1 VDQRGLNMAKIV
13 KFTSKKLD
21 NSKENCI
28 FEEENEP
35 TALAFTD
42 FSKPMPT
49 LRGKDAERF
58 IRIIEENERKAK
70 ERKNIP
76 STLEELKRKYSCSKI
91 LLEFDKEELRQR
103 EEELKKLENKIKELE
118 KLNGKTKG

>member
-1 VDQRGLNMAKIV
+1 MAKIV
-13 KFTSKKLD
+13 KFIPKFLGNSKK
-21 NSKENCI
+21 SGI
-28 FEEENEP
+28 FEKENEP

-42 FSKPMPT
+42 FSKPVPT

-58 IRIIEENERKAK
+58 IKQLEENERKAK